1 MAKLPLYGEDEA
13 AKKMTRSVLAHVLDN
28 TMRLLHPLMPFI
40 TEEIWQNLPHEG
52 ESITVA
58 KWPEVDAAMMDKSRA
73 SDMKLLVDIIKAVRN
88 IRAEVNTPMS
98 RKVDLYISA
107 KDEKTVA
114 VLEENRSYLERFCNP
129 ETLTIGVKVSA
140 PGKTMSAVVTGAELY
155 LPLEGL
161 IDIEEELARLTKEL
175 GKWQGEVKR
184 VQGKLSNE
192 RFTAKAPE
200 SVVEEER
207 AKEADYLEKYA
218 AVERRIAE
226 LKEI

>member
-1 MAKLPLYGEDEA
+1 
-13 AKKMTRSVLAHVLDN
+13 
-28 TMRLLHPLMPFI
+28 
-40 TEEIWQNLPHEG
+40 
-52 ESITVA
+52 
-58 KWPEVDAAMMDKSRA
+58 
-73 SDMKLLVDIIKAVRN
+73 
-88 IRAEVNTPMS
+88 
-98 RKVDLYISA
+98 
-107 KDEKTVA
+107 
-114 VLEENRSYLERFCNP
+114 
-129 ETLTIGVKVSA
+129 
-140 PGKTMSAVVTGAELY
+140 VTGAELY